1 MRLERWLFTIPLRLR
16 SLFRWVQADQE
27 LEDELRDHLERKTEE
42 YAAKGMAP
50 EEARRRA
57 RLDLG
62 GLEKVKEE
70 CRDARS
76 VNWIQDLFQDLRF
89 GLRMLR
95 KNPGFATVA
104 VLTLA
109 LGIGANTA
117 IFSVVNGVLL
127 RRLPYSDPDQL
138 VWAAEYWPRIND
150 DVVPDPDYTNW
161 KLNNHHFEGLAAFD
175 GGDHINMTGAGQP
188 ERIESVL
195 VTANFVSVLGVGPS
209 LGRGFLPQE
218 AEPGGKLVAILSD
231 ALWKREFGAEQQILG
246 KEIAL
251 NGQLYTVVGVMPA
264 GFRFPDRRPNPEIFL
279 PFQLPKKVDWNV
291 GRVSLTRVIGRLK
304 SGVSIAQGNAEL
316 AGLSKQT
323 EKDIPA
329 NFVHARD
336 GMVVRVADLHEKL
349 VGDTRPTLL
358 ILLAAVGFVLLIG
371 CVNVANLQLARAAGR
386 QKELAVR
393 AAIGAGRA
401 RLLSQLLTEAGLLAA
416 LGAVLGLLIAM
427 AGMRVLRDYA
437 PTSLVQVGEI
447 ALDRWV
453 LLFAFGI
460 TLFTAALFGTF
471 PALRASN
478 PDVNIDLK
486 GARLWVF
493 RGLGEGKVRAVLVTC
508 ELMFA
513 LALLAASGLLIRS
526 LVLLSNVDPGFDP
539 TNLLTVS
546 TALPESKYAQP
557 EQRIA
562 FFGRVLR
569 RIVELPGVRSAAL
582 TTSLPLTKYVR
593 GAALAI
599 EGEPSSASGL
609 RPLVPME
616 HVSRDYF
623 STLKV
628 PLREGRVFEEG
639 DFTPQAEVLIVNR
652 AFVRRYCPNEDVVGK
667 RIRLG
672 GMNAPWKTIVGA
684 VGDVRHTSL
693 NHEAE
698 PEVYVPYAGED
709 TPSTVM
715 LAVRIDADPRS
726 LVAAVRDAVIAVDA
740 EQPIFAATTMEQ
752 RVADAALGTRFNATL
767 LSLFGF
773 AALALTAVGV
783 YGVVAYSV
791 AERTR
796 EIGIR
801 VALGATPR
809 DVAGMV
815 MSQGMAMTGV
825 GIVLG
830 FIGAFFV
837 TRILAGLLYGIRPGD
852 PLTLVGAATI
862 LGLVALAACYLPTRR
877 AMRVDPMVALRY
889 E

>member
-1 MRLERWLFTIPLRLR
+1 MRVFGSLRSVVSALFHRSLVENEIEEELRAHIQDRANDLERSGVPR
-16 SLFRWVQADQE
+16 A
-27 LEDELRDHLERKTEE
+27 
-42 YAAKGMAP
+42 
-50 EEARRRA
+50 EAERRA
-57 RLDLG
+57 RLEFG
-62 GLEKVKEE
+62 GYQKYKEE
-70 CRDARS
+70 IREAQGTHFLETL
-76 VNWIQDLFQDLRF
+76 IQDLRF

-95 KNPGFATVA
+95 KSPGFTAVA
-104 VLTLA
+104 ILTLA

-127 RRLPYSDPDQL
+127 RRLPYSDPDRL

-161 KLNNHHFEGLAAFD
+161 KLNSHDFEGLAAFD
-175 GGDHINMTGAGQP
+175 SGDHMNITGAGQP

-218 AEPGGKLVAILSD
+218 AEPGGKLVAILTD
-231 ALWKREFGAEQQILG
+231 ALWKRKFGAERQILG

-251 NGQLYTVVGVMPA
+251 NGQLYTVIGVMPA
-264 GFRFPDRRPNPEIFL
+264 GFRFPDRRPNPEILL
-279 PFQLPKKVDWNV
+279 PFQLPQKVDWNV

-304 SGVSIAQGNAEL
+304 SGVSIAQGKAEL

-336 GMVVRVADLHEKL
+336 GMVVRVTGLHERL
-349 VGDTRPTLL
+349 VGGTRPTLL

-371 CVNVANLQLARAAGR
+371 CVNVANLQLARAASR

-401 RLLSQLLTEAGLLAA
+401 RLLRQLLTESGLLAA
-416 LGAVLGLLIAM
+416 LGAVLGLVIAM

-437 PTSLVQVGEI
+437 PASLVQVGEI

-460 TLFTAALFGTF
+460 TLFTVALFGTF

-478 PDVNIDLK
+478 LDVNIDLK
-486 GARLWVF
+486 GARLWAF
-493 RGLGEGKVRAVLVTC
+493 GGLGEARVRAVLVTC

-526 LVLLSNVDPGFDP
+526 LVSLSNVDPGFDT

-562 FFGRVLR
+562 FFSQVLQ

-582 TTSLPLTKYVR
+582 TTSLPLTKYIR

-639 DFTPQAEVLIVNR
+639 DFTPQAEVVIVNR
-652 AFVRRYCPNEDVVGK
+652 TFIKRYCPNEDVVGK

-715 LAVRIDADPRS
+715 LAVRTDADPRS
-726 LVAAVRDAVIAVDA
+726 LVAAVRDAVMAVDV
-740 EQPIFAATTMEQ
+740 EQPIFAAATMEQ

-791 AERTR
+791 VERTR

-815 MSQGMAMTGV
+815 MSQGMAMTAV

-830 FIGAFFV
+830 FIGAVFV
-837 TRILAGLLYGIRPGD
+837 TRFLAGLLYGIRPGD

-877 AMRVDPMVALRY
+877 AMRVEPMVALRY

>member
-1 MRLERWLFTIPLRLR
+1 MRPEHWLYTIPLRLR
-16 SLFRWVQADQE
+16 SLFRRAQSDQE
-27 LEDELRDHLERKTEE
+27 LGDELRDHLERKTEE
-42 YAAKGMAP
+42 YVAQGMTL
-50 EEARRRA
+50 EEAYRRA
-57 RLDLG
+57 RLDLAG
-62 GLEKVKEE
+62 IEQTKEN
-70 CRDARS
+70 CRDARR
-76 VNWIQDLFQDLRF
+76 VNWIQDLIQDLRF
-89 GLRMLR
+89 ALRMLR
-95 KNPGFATVA
+95 KSPGFTAVA
-104 VLTLA
+104 ILTLA

-127 RRLPYSDPDQL
+127 RRLPYSNPERL

-161 KLNNHHFEGLAAFD
+161 KLSSHDFEGLAAFD
-175 GGDHINMTGAGQP
+175 GGDQMNMTGAGQP

-195 VTANFVSVLGVGPS
+195 VTANFVSVLGVGPL

-231 ALWKREFGAEQQILG
+231 ALWKRTFGAQQQILG

-251 NGQLYTVVGVMPA
+251 SGQLYTVVGVMPA
-264 GFRFPDRRPNPEIFL
+264 GFRFPDRRPNPEILL

-304 SGVSIAQGNAEL
+304 SGVSIAQGKAEL

-336 GMVVRVADLHEKL
+336 GMVVRVTGLHEKL

-371 CVNVANLQLARAAGR
+371 CVNVANLQLARAASR

-401 RLLSQLLTEAGLLAA
+401 RLLRQLVTEAGLLAA

-437 PTSLVQVGEI
+437 PASLVQVGEI

-460 TLFTAALFGTF
+460 TLFTTALFGTF

-493 RGLGEGKVRAVLVTC
+493 RGLGEGKVRAVLVAC

-526 LVLLSNVDPGFDP
+526 LVLLSNVDPGFDA

-582 TTSLPLTKYVR
+582 TTSLPLTKYIR

-639 DFTPQAEVLIVNR
+639 DFTPQAEMVIVNR
-652 AFVRRYCPNEDVVGK
+652 AFVRRYCPNEDVMGK

-715 LAVRIDADPRS
+715 LAVRTDADPRS
-726 LVAAVRDAVIAVDA
+726 LVAAVRDAVMAVDA
-740 EQPIFAATTMEQ
+740 EQPIFAAATMEQ

-791 AERTR
+791 VERTR

-815 MSQGMAMTGV
+815 MSQVMAMTAV

-830 FIGAFFV
+830 FIGAVFV
-837 TRILAGLLYGIRPGD
+837 TRFLAGLLYGIRPGD

>member
-1 MRLERWLFTIPLRLR
+1 MRPEHWLFTIPLRLR
-16 SLFRWVQADQE
+16 SLFRWAQADQE
-27 LEDELRDHLERKTEE
+27 LDDELRDHVERRTEE
-42 YAAKGMAP
+42 YIAKGMTQ

-57 RLDLG
+57 RIDLDG
-62 GLEKVKEE
+62 IEQTKEK
-70 CRDARS
+70 CREARR
-76 VNWIQDLFQDLRF
+76 VNSIQDLIQDLRF
-89 GLRMLR
+89 ALRMLR
-95 KNPGFATVA
+95 KSAGFTTVA
-104 VLTLA
+104 VLTIA

-127 RRLPYSDPDQL
+127 RRLPYSDPDRL

-150 DVVPDPDYTNW
+150 DVVPDPDYANW
-161 KLNNHHFEGLAAFD
+161 KLNSRDFEGLAAFD
-175 GGDHINMTGAGQP
+175 SGDHMNMTGAGQP

-209 LGRGFLPQE
+209 LGRGFLPRE
-218 AEPGGKLVAILSD
+218 AEPGGKLVAILTD
-231 ALWKREFGAEQQILG
+231 ALWKRKFGAEQQILG

-264 GFRFPDRRPNPEIFL
+264 GFRFPDRRPNPEILL

-304 SGVSIAQGNAEL
+304 SGVSIAQGKAEL

-336 GMVVRVADLHEKL
+336 GMVVRVTGLHEKL
-349 VGDTRPTLL
+349 VGDTQPTLL

-371 CVNVANLQLARAAGR
+371 CVNVANLQLSRAASR
-386 QKELAVR
+386 QRELAVR

-401 RLLSQLLTEAGLLAA
+401 RLLKQLLTEAGLLAA
-416 LGAVLGLLIAM
+416 LGAVLGLLIAI

-437 PTSLVQVGEI
+437 PASLVQVGKI
-447 ALDRWV
+447 ALDGWV

-460 TLFTAALFGTF
+460 TLFTVALFGTF

-478 PDVNIDLK
+478 PDVNVDLK
-486 GARLWVF
+486 GARLWAF
-493 RGLGEGKVRAVLVTC
+493 RGLREGKVRAVLVTC

-526 LVLLSNVDPGFDP
+526 LVLLSNVDPGFDA

-546 TALPESKYAQP
+546 TALPESKYAQG
-557 EQRIA
+557 EQRAA
-562 FFGRVLR
+562 FFERVLQ
-569 RIVELPGVRSAAL
+569 RIVELPGVHSAAL

-593 GAALAI
+593 GAALAV
-599 EGEPSSASGL
+599 EGEPSSVTDL

-616 HVSRDYF
+616 HVSREYF
-623 STLKV
+623 NTLRI
-628 PLREGRVFEEG
+628 PLGEGRVFDEG
-639 DFTPQAEVLIVNR
+639 DFTPQAMVVIVNR
-652 AFVRRYCPNEDVVGK
+652 AFVRRYRPKDVVVGK

-672 GMNAPWKTIVGA
+672 GVNAPWRTIIGV

-693 NHEAE
+693 SREAE
-698 PEVYVPYAGED
+698 PEVYVPYAGQD
-709 TPSTVM
+709 TPSTGV
-715 LAVRIDADPRS
+715 LAIRTDADPRS
-726 LVAAVRDAVIAVDA
+726 LVASVRDAVMAADA
-740 EQPIFAATTMEQ
+740 EQPIFAVATMEQ

-783 YGVVAYSV
+783 YGVIAYSV
-791 AERTR
+791 VERTR

-801 VALGATPR
+801 VALGATRR

-815 MSQGMAMTGV
+815 MSQGMAMTAV
-825 GIVLG
+825 GIMLG
-830 FIGAFFV
+830 SVGAAFA
-837 TRILAGLLYGIRPGD
+837 TRLLAGLLYGIRPGD
-852 PLTLVGAATI
+852 PLTLVSAATI